1 MRKPLIAA
9 NWKMYKTPAESI
21 AFIDDFLPL
30 VAAQQKTE
38 IVLCPSMTSLLPAI
52 AATKGSQVH
61 IGAQTMDWHDN
72 GAYTGETSPLMLNA
86 LGVTHVLIGHSE
98 RRQYFNETDETVN
111 HKLKAALAHKLV
123 PIVCVGEHK
132 AERESGRTNDIL
144 KQQLTVGLQG
154 IDPAVA
160 TPLAIA
166 YEPVWAIGTGL
177 TATPQIAEDAHQ
189 FIRAQI
195 SEILSPAIAAS
206 TRILYGGSVKPDN
219 AASLCCLA
227 NIDGALVGGASLD
240 ATSFAQIV
248 ANSSI

>member
-1 MRKPLIAA
+1 
-9 NWKMYKTPAESI
+9 
-21 AFIDDFLPL
+21 
-30 VAAQQKTE
+30 
-38 IVLCPSMTSLLPAI
+38 
-52 AATKGSQVH
+52 
-61 IGAQTMDWHDN
+61 
-72 GAYTGETSPLMLNA
+72 
-86 LGVTHVLIGHSE
+86 
-98 RRQYFNETDETVN
+98 QYFNETDETVN

-132 AERESGRTNDIL
+132 AERESGRTNDVL
-144 KQQLTVGLQG
+144 KQQLTVGLEG
-154 IDPAVA
+154 IDPADAASLV
-160 TPLAIA
+160 IA

-189 FIRAQI
+189 FIRSQI
-195 SEILSPAIAAS
+195 AEILSPAIAAS

-240 ATSFAQIV
+240 PTSFAQIV